1 MRRFDL
7 VILGILFAMLSAAA
21 GSIIAAEW
29 MPGLFVIL
37 WAVVFSL
44 LAGTAL
50 AHSNFSGW
58 SAHLTS
64 MVYGLFALG
73 LIGATR
79 PDIAAQT
86 NDWHERIRLLFEKI
100 FAWLQEAVNNG
111 ASRESVIFILI
122 LSALFWMLG
131 YTAAWY
137 SFRHRRIWH
146 VILPAGVTLFS
157 NVYYYAGP
165 NAMTPF
171 LLIYLLSAVTLL
183 ALSHLAERE
192 ESWLQARVRFSQSL
206 AGWFVAGSIAIAA
219 VAGLFG
225 WRLSEVTTSTE
236 GRNLFEQL
244 NRPYN
249 ELLARWNRLFA
260 NLNNTIAPEVDSYA
274 SSVTLSGPRDLTADP
289 VMDVLAPP
297 ARHYWRAASYD
308 NYDGLTWRNTI
319 ETITNAQPFDTDI
332 PLASYAERAPVE
344 ADFIL
349 HRGTDSVYAPSQ
361 PLRSSVS
368 AQATFQRVSNAT
380 VDLVQLRLPVPLL
393 PGNRYTAVGSVSL
406 ASAAQLRSAADDYPA
421 WVRAHYLQLPPQ
433 VPERVA
439 DLARNIAARA
449 PTAFDKAVA
458 IERWLRENIAYDE
471 QLPAPPPGIEASDYV
486 LFDVRRAYCNYY
498 ATAMV
503 TMLRSLGV
511 PSRVAVGY
519 AQGEV
524 VLDPSVTDRALYH
537 VRADD
542 SHMWVEVFF
551 PDFGWVEFEPTAGQ
565 PPIQRFE
572 PQAEAAPTA
581 EPTSLPPTPT
591 PRPQEAELPDATPTP
606 EPQMAPADSPADRPP
621 ATGEAADDPASFL
634 DRLRNSRL
642 PYLLLIPLLA
652 VAALGALRFV
662 EGAGLGRL
670 GGVERAYAIL
680 TRYAGWLNIARG
692 RQFTPYEQAEALA
705 QRAPQARSPLQRI
718 TDLYVRKRF
727 SPPGHTD
734 DLRDADEALQALDAA
749 RRALRAA
756 LLKVKLWR
764 DRDASQGM

>member
-1 MRRFDL
+1 L
-7 VILGILFAMLSAAA
+7 IILGILFAMLFAVA

-29 MPGLFVIL
+29 MPGLDVIL

-50 AHSNFSGW
+50 AHSNFPGW
-58 SAHLTS
+58 TAHLTS

-73 LIGATR
+73 LIGTTQ

-86 NDWHERIRLLFEKI
+86 SDWHERARLLFEKI
-100 FAWLQEAVNNG
+100 FTWFQEALNNG
-111 ASRESVIFILI
+111 TSRESVIFILI

-165 NAMTPF
+165 NAMAPF
-171 LLIYLLSAVTLL
+171 LLVYLLCAVTLL

-192 ESWLQARVRFSQSL
+192 ESWARARVRFSRSL
-206 AGWFVAGSIAIAA
+206 AGWFVAGSVVIAA
-219 VAGLFG
+219 IAGLFG
-225 WRLSEVTTSTE
+225 WRLSEVTTSTD
-236 GRNLFEQL
+236 GRNFFERL
-244 NRPYN
+244 NQPYS
-249 ELLARWNRLFA
+249 EFLARWNRLFA
-260 NLNNTIAPEVDSYA
+260 NLNNTIAREVDSYA
-274 SSVTLSGPRDLTADP
+274 SSVTLSGPRNLTADP

-319 ETITNAQPFDTDI
+319 ETATNAQPFDTNI
-332 PLASYAERAPVE
+332 PLASYAERVPVQ
-344 ADFIL
+344 ADFTL
-349 HRGTDSVYAPSQ
+349 YRGTDSVYAPSQ
-361 PLRSSVS
+361 PLRSSVGT
-368 AQATFQRVSNAT
+368 QATFEQVSNAA
-380 VDLVQLRLPVPLL
+380 VNLVQLRLPVPLL

-406 ASAAQLRSAADDYPA
+406 ANVAQLRNAPGDYPA
-421 WVRAHYLQLPPQ
+421 WVRARYLQLPPQ

-449 PTAFDKAVA
+449 PTAFDKAAA
-458 IERWLRENIAYDE
+458 IERWLRANIAYDE
-471 QLPAPPPGIEASDYV
+471 RLPAPPPGVEASDYV

-503 TMLRSLGV
+503 TMLRSLGI

-519 AQGEV
+519 AQGEI

-551 PDFGWVEFEPTAGQ
+551 PEFGWVEFEPTAGQ
-565 PPIQRFE
+565 PPIERFE
-572 PQAEAAPTA
+572 PQAEATPTA
-581 EPTSLPPTPT
+581 EPTSPPPTPT
-591 PRPQEAELPDATPTP
+591 PRPQEAEQPAATPTP
-606 EPQMAPADSPADRPP
+606 EPQTAPADSSADRPS
-621 ATGEAADDPASFL
+621 ATNEAADEPPGFL
-634 DRLRNSRL
+634 DRLRNSWL
-642 PYLLLIPLLA
+642 PYLLLIPLVIA
-652 VAALGALRFV
+652 AALGALRYL

-670 GGVERAYAIL
+670 PGVERAYAML
-680 TRYAGWLNIARG
+680 TRYAGWLNIGRG

-705 QRAPQARSPLQRI
+705 QRAPQAQVPVQRI
-718 TDLYVRKRF
+718 TDLYVHKRF
-727 SPPGHTD
+727 SPPKD
-734 DLRDADEALQALDAA
+734 ADSQRDAREALQALSAA
-749 RRALRAA
+749 RRALRMA
-756 LLKVKLWR
+756 LLKARLWR
-764 DRDASQGM
+764 DHNTPRGM

>member
-1 MRRFDL
+1 
-7 VILGILFAMLSAAA
+7 MLSAAA

-29 MPGLFVIL
+29 MPGLAVIL

-50 AHSNFSGW
+50 AHSNFPGW

-73 LIGATR
+73 LIGTTQ
-79 PDIAAQT
+79 PDIVART
-86 NDWHERIRLLFEKI
+86 DDWHERTRLLFEKI
-100 FAWLQEAVNNG
+100 FAWFQEALNNG

-146 VILPAGVTLFS
+146 VILPTGVTLFS

-192 ESWLQARVRFSQSL
+192 ESWARARVRFSRSL
-206 AGWFVAGSIAIAA
+206 AGWFVAGSVVIAA

-225 WRLSEVTTSTE
+225 WRLSEATTSTE
-236 GRNLFEQL
+236 GRNFFERL
-244 NRPYN
+244 NSPYS
-249 ELLARWNRLFA
+249 EFLARWNRLFA
-260 NLNNTIAPEVDSYA
+260 SLNNTIAREVDSYA

-319 ETITNAQPFDTDI
+319 ETTTNAQPFDINI

-344 ADFIL
+344 ADFTL
-349 HRGTDSVYAPSQ
+349 YRGTDSLYVPSQ
-361 PLRSSVS
+361 PLRSSVGTQAAFEQAGS
-368 AQATFQRVSNAT
+368 AVVN
-380 VDLVQLRLPVPLL
+380 LVQLRLPVPLL
-393 PGNRYTAVGSVSL
+393 PGNRYTAIGSVSL
-406 ASAAQLRSAADDYPA
+406 ASAAQLRSAMDDYPA
-421 WVRAHYLQLPPQ
+421 WVRARYLQLPPQ

-439 DLARNIAARA
+439 DLARNITARA

-471 QLPAPPPGIEASDYV
+471 RLPAPPPGVEASDYV

-503 TMLRSLGV
+503 TMLRSLGIA
-511 PSRVAVGY
+511 SRVAVGY

-537 VRADD
+537 VEADD

-551 PDFGWVEFEPTAGQ
+551 PEFGWVEFEPTAGQ
-565 PPIQRFE
+565 PPIERFE
-572 PQAEAAPTA
+572 PQAEAAPTIA
-581 EPTSLPPTPT
+581 PTPPPPAPT
-591 PRPQEAELPDATPTP
+591 PRPQEAEQPAATPTPTP
-606 EPQMAPADSPADRPP
+606 EPQTLPADAPADRPP
-621 ATGEAADDPASFL
+621 ATSEAADEPADFL
-634 DRLRNSRL
+634 DWLRNSWI

-652 VAALGALRFV
+652 AVALGTLRYA
-662 EGAGLGRL
+662 EGAGLSRL
-670 GGVERAYAIL
+670 AGVERAYAIL
-680 TRYAGWLNIARG
+680 TRYAGWLNLGRG

-705 QRAPQARSPLQRI
+705 QRAPQAQAPVQRI

-727 SPPGHTD
+727 SPPRHAD
-734 DLRDADEALQALDAA
+734 SQRDAKEALQALSAA
-749 RRALRAA
+749 RQALRAA
-756 LLKVKLWR
+756 LLRAKLWR
-764 DRDASQGM
+764 HHNTARGI